1 MNTNEWAEGYAES
14 VNELAERVGGQIEVT
29 SGVYT
34 VVHKETGR
42 IVRTSKSIQNLAGWL
57 AGYAQRSEKLQAPP
71 PRRGPKPGSR
81 KSAKKAATKRPKNRA
96 SKTPSGE

>member
-1 MNTNEWAEGYAES
+1 MHTNEWAEGYAES
-14 VNELAERVGGQIEVT
+14 LNELAERVGGQIEVT

-42 IVRTSKSIQNLAGWL
+42 VIHTSTSARKLSGWL
-57 AGYAQRSEKLQAPP
+57 SEKVDRGVPLQAPP

-81 KSAKKAATKRPKNRA
+81 KSAKKAATKRPNNRA